1 LRPDPYNSSPGII
14 MQKLDVKPEVFMSVY
29 NEFMSLLRGRGTN
42 ITIQE
47 SQELKDYARV
57 RTDLKK
63 QDKDLDDEQKVWK
76 YIYNLV
82 DEQMEKT
89 IGKEEKTTLDDLAD
103 SYHEDMTLLN
113 TLDESLATITQLAEE
128 TEKLLAAQ
136 WGYIAAN
143 WDKSTGYKERMDIFS
158 DRMLDKSAGPEFHIQ
173 FAKEVLNLVSIHKKT
188 LGDPLRKVNDDLQKQ
203 LLEVKKHLNRI
214 NALIEENKVKKLI
227 ESRPVIIEAVTEFNK
242 WYEMTKEVCLVR
254 RIQANYILSQE
265 KWDSEIPNAVIEH
278 KGDINLEMPRT
289 FAEEMVKGTAEAK
302 IAQEKDQELNAERKL
317 ISEKIFGK
325 KQEVEHNQLA
335 PVPATIQQTIP
346 KKTGKVKGMSISLGV
361 VLLGLIFVGMETTI
375 LGYVIILFGVVYGI
389 KIILM
394 K

>member
-1 LRPDPYNSSPGII
+1 
-14 MQKLDVKPEVFMSVY
+14 V
-29 NEFMSLLRGRGTN
+29 
-42 ITIQE
+42 
-47 SQELKDYARV
+47 
-57 RTDLKK
+57 
-63 QDKDLDDEQKVWK
+63 
-76 YIYNLV
+76 
-82 DEQMEKT
+82 
-89 IGKEEKTTLDDLAD
+89 
-103 SYHEDMTLLN
+103 
-113 TLDESLATITQLAEE
+113 
-128 TEKLLAAQ
+128 
-136 WGYIAAN
+136 
-143 WDKSTGYKERMDIFS
+143 
-158 DRMLDKSAGPEFHIQ
+158 
-173 FAKEVLNLVSIHKKT
+173 
-188 LGDPLRKVNDDLQKQ
+188 
-203 LLEVKKHLNRI
+203 
-214 NALIEENKVKKLI
+214 
-227 ESRPVIIEAVTEFNK
+227 
-242 WYEMTKEVCLVR
+242 TKEVCLVR

-317 ISEKIFGK
+317 ISKKIFGK

-361 VLLGLIFVGMETTI
+361 VLLGLIFVGMEATI